1 MTAAV
6 DHSSS
11 RIRRAKLRA
20 EVALAARVLPTHY
33 PVETFIA
40 VNPLAGLAK
49 MPFEQATHRAGD
61 LYGAQATL
69 PEQTFR
75 VLYRD
80 GRITD
85 ADIEGVLQRRFPGVM
100 DGPRVQLG
108 PEFPTPGQ
116 LLRDDLL
123 YGIPS
128 PDPLR
133 SNRTRSEMHKPAVAD
148 TVDTQT
154 AKWCSAFLGSTTA
167 GWPMPGR
174 ENGFFAAWHELAHRD
189 HTLPRHVRA
198 TLRKLPF
205 RADDAALSALDML
218 GVDDDSRALYM
229 QAHLTRLPGWAAHVR
244 WCSERGVG
252 IDVVD
257 YLAMRL
263 SYEAILLGGSGQGV
277 THDSTIATESETPS
291 ARQRSETLVQAWGIA
306 NVTDAQLAAAGRILT
321 VLPLTART
329 AIWQDAY
336 EAHYRD
342 ALLDD
347 LQNTPEAP
355 ASDPVHVQ
363 MVCCI
368 DTRSEGLR
376 RHLEELDGYRTLG
389 FAGFFAAAIRFTDLA
404 GGASRDLCPV
414 LISPN
419 HDVGEHP
426 ATHALPAAARRV
438 AGLST
443 LTAADASFHSAKD
456 SAVAPFTL
464 AEIAGWVAGPWAATK
479 TLAPTASAAVRRRVR
494 HLIAPRASTVIS
506 VDDTIALDQ
515 QVGIAHAALATMGFT
530 TGFAR
535 LVVMC
540 AHGSQTENNP
550 YQAALDCGAC
560 GGQPGA
566 PTARTAAAILNSHA
580 VRNELHNYGIDIGDD
595 TYFIAAQHNTTT
607 DRVVVLDTHLVPNS
621 HRDDLARLT
630 ADLDIVSSALA
641 VERCTALP
649 GAPKTPSP
657 TEAAR
662 HVRTRAADWAQ
673 VYPEWG
679 LASNAAFIIGPRTS
693 TRGIDLHRRAFL
705 HSYDAAT
712 DPDGTALETILT
724 APLVVAQ
731 WINSQYY
738 FSTVAPRAF
747 GAGTKT
753 IHNVIA
759 GVGVLAGHGGDL
771 QLGLPQ
777 QSLTHEGLLVHEPMR
792 LMAIVEAPLA
802 NITTIIARNPMLQ
815 DLVDNEW
822 IALAAREHTR
832 QPWQRHTRTGW
843 RRWDEHSTTPIP
855 HEQETTR

>member
-6 DHSSS
+6 DHSSN

-40 VNPLAGLAK
+40 VNPLAGLER

-85 ADIEGVLQRRFPGVM
+85 ADIDSVLQRRFPGVM
-100 DGPRVQLG
+100 NGPRVELG
-108 PEFPTPGQ
+108 TEFSTPGQ
-116 LLRDDLL
+116 LLRGDLL
-123 YGIPS
+123 YGTTS
-128 PDPLR
+128 ADLLR
-133 SNRTRSEMHKPAVAD
+133 SNRTRSEVSIPVIAD
-148 TVDTQT
+148 TVDAQT
-154 AKWCSAFLGSTTA
+154 AKWCSAFLGSTAT

-174 ENGFFAAWHELAHRD
+174 ENGFFSAWHGLAHRD
-189 HTLPRHVRA
+189 HTLPRQVRA
-198 TLRKLPF
+198 ELRKLPV
-205 RADDAALSALDML
+205 RADEAVLSALDML
-218 GVDDDSRALYM
+218 DIDDDSRAAYV

-252 IDVVD
+252 IDLVD

-263 SYEAILLGGSGQGV
+263 SYEAIMLASSGQGV
-277 THDSTIATESETPS
+277 THNSEITTASEVPS
-291 ARQRSETLVQAWGIA
+291 ARQRSEALVKAWGIA
-306 NVTDAQLAAAGRILT
+306 KVTEPELTAAARILA
-321 VLPLTART
+321 VLPDIART
-329 AIWQDAY
+329 AIWQEAY

-342 ALLDD
+342 ALLSD
-347 LQNTPEAP
+347 LQRIPPTH

-376 RHLEELDGYRTLG
+376 RHLEALEGYRTLG

-404 GGASRDLCPV
+404 GGASSDLCPV

-426 ATHALPAAARRV
+426 ATHALSAATRRV

-443 LTAADASFHSAKD
+443 LAAADASFHSAKD

-464 AEIAGWVAGPWAATK
+464 AEVAGWVAGPWAAAK
-479 TLAPTASAAVRRRVR
+479 TLAPAASAAVRRRVR
-494 HLIAPRASTVIS
+494 HLIAPPAPTVIS

-515 QVGIAHAALATMGFT
+515 QVGIAQAALATMGFT
-530 TGFAR
+530 DGFAR

-540 AHGSQTENNP
+540 AHAGQTENNP
-550 YQAALDCGAC
+550 YQASLDCGAC

-566 PTARTAAAILNSHA
+566 PTARTATAILNSYA
-580 VRNELHNYGIDIGDD
+580 VRRELRSNGIDIGDG

-607 DRVVVLDTHLVPNS
+607 DRVVLLDTHVVPNS

-641 VERCTALP
+641 VERCTVLP

-657 TEAAR
+657 TRAAR
-662 HVRTRAADWAQ
+662 HVRARAADWAQ

-679 LASNAAFIIGPRTS
+679 LASNAAFIIGPRTT
-693 TRGIDLHRRAFL
+693 TRGIDLNRRAFL

-731 WINSQYY
+731 WINCQYY

-777 QSLTHEGLLVHEPMR
+777 QSVTHDGLLVHEPMR
-792 LMAIVEAPLA
+792 LLAIVEAPLA

-822 IALAAREHTR
+822 IALAAREHPQ
-832 QPWQRHTRTGW
+832 QPWQRHTRMGW
-843 RRWDEHSTTPIP
+843 QRWDEHSTTPIP